1 MVFLGFV
8 HIVGAFAKIPGSF
21 LIGAIFALGLFDVG
35 EEKALAMVLVVQA
48 ASLLTVASIGA
59 LALWRQGVVLA
70 DLREAGAQ
78 HVRSG

>member
-21 LIGAIFALGLFDVG
+21 VIGAIFALGLFDVG

-48 ASLLTVASIGA
+48 SSVLSVASIGA

-70 DLREAGAQ
+70 DLRAAGRD
-78 HVRSG
+78 HGGSG